1 MQLARCF
8 RFAVSPAS
16 GLIPAIIIDLIEL
29 RFVFNGHDTQRS
41 LLCHLHHLLVGRFI
55 VCWLWQPLA
64 ACGSSRHCPFAQ
76 PEACRIVSMRLVTQS
91 LKWLRC
97 LRFLVCLLLYLFG
110 DILQPGAFGP
120 TGIPHCCQAIW
131 STGALRIFRLGTAR
145 SRSFILV
152 RALEVLF
159 SYTSCLN
166 DSPLLSDNHR
176 VPMWQTH
183 LGLRNYALMMFV
195 VLMTTCFV
203 SAAF

>member
-8 RFAVSPAS
+8 RFTVSPAS

-97 LRFLVCLLLYLFG
+97 LRFPVCLLLYQFG
-110 DILQPGAFGP
+110 DILQPGAPVSLTVVKQFG
-120 TGIPHCCQAIW
+120 
-131 STGALRIFRLGTAR
+131 STGALRIFRLCTAR